1 MKGTENKW
9 LNMIGSGRGGNKCSN
24 KNSCLQDNNA
34 GANYMD
40 GTFIDNN

>member
-9 LNMIGSGRGGNKCSN
+9 LNMIGSGKGRNKCSN
-24 KNSCLQDNNA
+24 KNSCLQDKNA